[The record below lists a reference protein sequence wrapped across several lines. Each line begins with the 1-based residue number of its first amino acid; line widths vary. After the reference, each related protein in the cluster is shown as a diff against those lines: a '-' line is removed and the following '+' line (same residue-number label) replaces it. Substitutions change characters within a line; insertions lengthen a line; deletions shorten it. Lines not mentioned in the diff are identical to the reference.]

1 MEIVDNDLD
10 VCSRSKILV
19 RGNNK
24 PWISSN
30 E

>member
-10 VCSRSKILV
+10 VRSRSQILA

-24 PWISSN
+24 PWIFSN
-30 E
+30 R